1 MAEVIAV
8 NVFLYIITWWVV
20 LFAVLPWGVR
30 RVESPIEG
38 HDPGA
43 PEQPHVKRKLLATTL
58 ISLALWALGF
68 FLVRYFNL
76 SLVDFR
82 NANPNL

>member
-1 MAEVIAV
+1 MSEVLV
-8 NVFLYIITWWVV
+8 NIFFYIITWWVV

-30 RVESPIEG
+30 RVENPVEG

-43 PEQPHVKRKLLATTL
+43 PERPHLARKLAATFL
-58 ISLALWALGF
+58 ISFVIWAIGF
-68 FLVRYFNL
+68 FIVKHFGL

-82 NANPNL
+82 DK